1 MDDEPSGGTDDGVAP
16 AADDDPGP
24 DSEPGPDVGPH
35 TQRAAV
41 RDGYDGMAATY
52 RRERDDADAPVVES
66 FLAGLSAGDR
76 LLDAGCGQGTPVLN
90 RLPDRVDSIGV
101 DLSASML
108 DLARRRTDAPLV
120 RGDLT
125 RLPVAADTV
134 DAVTALHSVIHVP
147 ISEHPTVFREF
158 ARVLRPGGR
167 LYLTAATGEDG
178 WSGANEDWLGSGE
191 LMAWSFPG
199 LDRTRDQLRE
209 AGFRVTAER
218 VLDDTVANDDGGAWT
233 HLFARLAGE

>member
-1 MDDEPSGGTDDGVAP
+1 MSPLPHAIDVTDDP
-16 AADDDPGP
+16 SPDPP
-24 DSEPGPDVGPH
+24 PH
-35 TQRAAV
+35 VQRAAV
-41 RDGYDGMAATY
+41 RDGYDGMAAAY
-52 RRERDDADAPVVES
+52 SRERDAPEAPLVAS
-66 FLAGLSAGDR
+66 FLDPLDDGDR

-90 RLPDRVDSIGV
+90 RVPAGVDAVGV
-101 DLSASML
+101 DLSTSML
-108 DLARRRTDAPLV
+108 GLARQRADAALV

-125 RLPVAADTV
+125 RLPVAADAV

-147 ISEHPTVFREF
+147 VSEHPAVFQEF

-199 LDRTRDQLRE
+199 IDRTRGQLRE

-218 VLDDTVANDDGGAWT
+218 VLDDTVADDDDGGAWT
-233 HLFARLAGE
+233 HLFARLAKE